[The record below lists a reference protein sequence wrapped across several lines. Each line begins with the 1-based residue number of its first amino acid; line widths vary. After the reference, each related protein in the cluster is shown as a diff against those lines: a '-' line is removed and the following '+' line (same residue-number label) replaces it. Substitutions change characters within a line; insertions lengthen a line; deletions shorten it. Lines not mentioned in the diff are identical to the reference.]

1 MDNSNILPSKKA
13 GKNPTD
19 ITSIRC
25 TWRLKDFL
33 AKHGLRG
40 ESDEAVIWRLLG
52 MKLLSKEIK
61 QDLKKSF
68 EKELDWNGKRNEIDF
83 RNFIYFN

>member
-1 MDNSNILPSKKA
+1 MDNSIILPSKKA

-40 ESDEAVIWRLLG
+40 QSDEEVIWRVLG
-52 MKLLSKEIK
+52 MKLLTKEMK
-61 QDLKKSF
+61 QDVKKDYEESLK
-68 EKELDWNGKRNEIDF
+68 
-83 RNFIYFN
+83 